1 MNEQP
6 ASDQRNMILAV
17 VLAALI
23 LFGWPVVQDYFFP
36 TPKPTAAELAQ
47 AEKAP
52 TASAPK
58 SGTPAISGGAEAI
71 VPLKAALA
79 GDNRVLIETPKVKGS
94 LTLVG
99 ARIDDLVLTQHR
111 VSLAKDSPP
120 VRLLSPSGTKESH
133 FAELGWMGDGV
144 AVPNKDTVWTAS
156 AGKLSPTTPVT
167 LTWDNGAGQ
176 VFEIALTIDKD
187 YMISAKQ
194 RVTNRGAAAVSVTPF
209 AAVSRVGI
217 SKDPSTWN
225 IHVGP
230 MGVFDGLANYDWD
243 FSEVAE
249 TENGR
254 VAFTNTNWI
263 GFTDLYWLTALV
275 PVNAPDTRGYFLHSK
290 LGDVYNIRLQ
300 SEDAKSV
307 APGKVITTE
316 TRVFAGA
323 KEVRV
328 LEGYAETLNITLFD
342 RAIDWGWFWW
352 IIKPLFVVLDYLF
365 KLFGNFGLAIIGL
378 TFVVRLALFPIAQKG
393 FASMAAMRAIQP
405 KQKEIQERFKDD
417 KPRQQ
422 QEIMKLYKEEKV
434 NPLSGCLPLFLQIPI
449 FFALYKLL
457 MLSIDMR
464 HQPFALWIKD
474 LSAPDPL
481 TPVNLFGLL
490 PFDPPSFLAIGVLP
504 ILVGITMWLQQKL
517 NPAPTDPVQQQV
529 FAIMPWMLMFVMAPF
544 AAGLQLYWAT
554 GNILTIAQQKWL
566 YSRHPQLKE
575 AARKEAEERAAKKAQ
590 S

>member
-6 ASDQRNMILAV
+6 SIDTRNMILAV

-23 LFGWPVVQDYFFP
+23 LFGWPLAQEYFFP
-36 TPKPTAAELAQ
+36 APEPTAQEVAAK
-47 AEKAP
+47 EKAVAAKSGDP
-52 TASAPK
+52 VVATGAASAVMPLGSALK
-58 SGTPAISGGAEAI
+58 SGP
-71 VPLKAALA
+71 
-79 GDNRVLIETPKVKGS
+79 RVLIETPKVKGS
-94 LTLVG
+94 LSLTG

-111 VSLAKDSPP
+111 VDLAKDSPP
-120 VRLLSPSGTKESH
+120 VRLLSPSGTKDAY

-144 AVPNKDTVWTAS
+144 AVPNKDSVWTPS
-156 AGKLSPTTPVT
+156 ATKLTPETPVT
-167 LTWDNGAGQ
+167 LSWDNKGGQ

-194 RVTNRGAAAVSVTPF
+194 RVTNRGAGAVAVTPYGT
-209 AAVSRVGI
+209 VSRVGI
-217 SKDPSTWN
+217 SKDPSTFN

-230 MGVFDGLANYDWD
+230 MGVFNDSADYSQD
-243 FSEVAE
+243 FEDVAE
-249 TENGR
+249 AEGGR
-254 VAFTNTNWI
+254 VAYTNTDWL
-263 GFTDLYWLTALV
+263 GFTDHFWLTALV
-275 PVNAPDTRGYFLHSK
+275 PVTDKNARGYFLHSK
-290 LGDVYNIRLQ
+290 DGDVYNVRIQ
-300 SEDAKSV
+300 SDTAKLV
-307 APGKVITTE
+307 APGKVVTTE
-316 TRVFAGA
+316 TRIFAGA
-323 KEVRV
+323 KEVKL
-328 LEGYAETLNITLFD
+328 LEGYMDNLNITLFD
-342 RAIDWGWFWW
+342 RAIDWGWFVW
-352 IIKPLFVVLDYLF
+352 IIKPLFLLLDWLF
-365 KLFGNFGLAIIGL
+365 KMLGNFGVAIIAL
-378 TFVVRLALFPIAQKG
+378 TFIVRLLLFPIAQKQ

-405 KQKEIQERFKDD
+405 KQKEIQEKYADD

-434 NPLSGCLPLFLQIPI
+434 NPLAGCLPIFLQIPI

-474 LSAPDPL
+474 LSAPDPM

-504 ILVGITMWLQQKL
+504 ILVGVTMWMQQKL
-517 NPAPTDPVQQQV
+517 NPAPMDPVQQQV
-529 FAIMPWMLMFVMAPF
+529 FAIMPWALMFVMAPF

-566 YSRHPQLKE
+566 YSRHPQLK
-575 AARKEAEERAAKKAQ
+575 AAAQKEADERAAKKEK